1 MLLFKN
7 QKMQD
12 KIKALSRDILI
23 HQDVEKELAKRSHYS
38 QKIMKRMK
46 DRIQELEDK
55 IKDKD
60 AMPKLNMDQLEPI
73 IDDEMDQNK
82 YGATSGRYNRKK
94 IGHS

>member
-1 MLLFKN
+1 
-7 QKMQD
+7 
-12 KIKALSRDILI
+12 
-23 HQDVEKELAKRSHYS
+23 
-38 QKIMKRMK
+38 MK

-55 IKDKD
+55 IKDKN
-60 AMPKLNMDQLEPI
+60 AMPKLNLDQLEPI